1 VTDPPLLKSIAPID
15 HDIFHP
21 TNKTKNIYIEAKHKI
36 IENKKEDQK
45 RKEMKDN

>member
-1 VTDPPLLKSIAPID
+1 MTSVTPQIKQ
-15 HDIFHP
+15 
-21 TNKTKNIYIEAKHKI
+21 KNVYIEAKHKI